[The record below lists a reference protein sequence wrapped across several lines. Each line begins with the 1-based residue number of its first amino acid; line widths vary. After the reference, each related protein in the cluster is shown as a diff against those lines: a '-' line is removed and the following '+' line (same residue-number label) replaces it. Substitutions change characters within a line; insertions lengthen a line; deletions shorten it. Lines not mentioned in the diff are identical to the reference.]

1 MRKGLD
7 QKFLHYGIRQDD
19 LELIKSLC
27 EKHGL
32 DSDWLCEDILRQYH
46 SRKVDAI
53 EINDTEVE
61 SVIDEAIQKI
71 KK

>member
-7 QKFLHYGIRQDD
+7 QKFLQDD

-46 SRKVDAI
+46 SRKVDTI
-53 EINDTEVE
+53 EISDTEVE

>member
-27 EKHGL
+27 EKHEI
-32 DSDWLCEDILRQYH
+32 DSEWLTEEILRQYH
-46 SRKVDAI
+46 AKKVDAI
-53 EINDTEVE
+53 EISAADVE
-61 SVIDEAIQKI
+61 QVIAAAIQKI
-71 KK
+71 R